1 MAINALTHIFAELR
15 YYEDRARAEEET
27 HESRL
32 STLVALSAAVLGLL
46 AASLPDADVAVTG
59 IVFFCIAVVLFVA
72 AILVATQFVIRLPL
86 LAHSFGGPHE
96 AVPEVGREEFDAYLT
111 PALQA
116 AEEDVL
122 RRRSIPAM
130 SAAVAARRRN
140 VARGRRCLDTAI
152 WLVASGVVSAAT
164 YAVILAL

>member
-1 MAINALTHIFAELR
+1 
-15 YYEDRARAEEET
+15 
-27 HESRL
+27 
-32 STLVALSAAVLGLL
+32 LL
-46 AASLPDADVAVTG
+46 ARSL
-59 IVFFCIAVVLFVA
+59 
-72 AILVATQFVIRLPL
+72 
-86 LAHSFGGPHE
+86 GGPLE
-96 AVPEVGREEFDAYLT
+96 TIPEVGQEEFDAYLT

-130 SAAVAARRRN
+130 TAAIAARRRN
-140 VARGRRCLDTAI
+140 IARGRRCLDTAI